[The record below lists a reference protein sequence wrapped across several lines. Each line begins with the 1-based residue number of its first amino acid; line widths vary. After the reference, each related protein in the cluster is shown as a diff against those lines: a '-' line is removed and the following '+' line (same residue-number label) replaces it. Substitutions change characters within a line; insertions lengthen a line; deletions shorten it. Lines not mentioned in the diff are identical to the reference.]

1 MDKHHFLSQLKQKL
15 IASCQ
20 PVDDGPM
27 DSPEIVAAMA
37 QACIIGNAAG
47 VRIEGADNV
56 EAAAKAISAPIVG
69 IIKRDLDDS
78 DVRITPFLDDV
89 KALAESG
96 AQIIAYD
103 ATLRN
108 RPETTENLVKA
119 IHNAG
124 CIAMA
129 DCSTFE
135 EGKIAAG
142 MGVELIATTLSGY
155 TGGPIPAEPDFAL
168 LRDFAAEGYKVV
180 AEGRFNTPE
189 LAAKAIEAGAHCV
202 TVGSALTRL
211 EHVSQW
217 FSDAIHQ
224 AASQTKS

>member
-1 MDKHHFLSQLKQKL
+1 MDKYHLLSQLKQKL

-20 PVDDGPM
+20 PVDHGPM
-27 DSPEIVAAMA
+27 DSPQMIAAMA
-37 QACIIGNAAG
+37 QACIIGGAAG
-47 VRIEGADNV
+47 VRIEGAENV
-56 EAAAKAISAPIVG
+56 EVTAKAIPAPVVG
-69 IIKRDLDDS
+69 IIKRDLNES

-89 KALAESG
+89 KALAEAG

-103 ATLRN
+103 ATIRN
-108 RPETTENLVKA
+108 RPETTQNLVKA
-119 IHNAG
+119 IHDTG

-189 LAAKAIEAGAHCV
+189 LASKAIEAGAYCV

-224 AASQTKS
+224 AAS